1 MSRENVENTRLGF
14 EHFSRTG
21 DVLDEIYHPDVVLDT
36 WPDRSIALSGGVYV
50 HHGVEA
56 MRAFLTD
63 WRETWD
69 DWELAVEDKVVCVM
83 RQRGRSRAGGVPVD
97 MKFVLLITFRDGKQ
111 FRVEVYANPDEGL
124 EAAGL
129 ED

>member
-1 MSRENVENTRLGF
+1 
-14 EHFSRTG
+14 
-21 DVLDEIYHPDVVLDT
+21 
-36 WPDRSIALSGGVYV
+36 
-50 HHGVEA
+50 

-69 DWELAVEDKVVCVM
+69 DWELAVEELHDAGDKVVCVM